1 MTHSLTQRLGNI
13 DLRKELQFH
22 TNRPFLNV
30 VPSNLG
36 PPAGCDP
43 YTKPNVPHIHTNA
56 VNKKMVLQ
64 MGLARP
70 IFCLFRPFHNV
81 KPNLVYNLK
90 KRRCCAWDSNPGRR
104 MKGWQPQTKS
114 QWRPQHKKKL

>member
-70 IFCLFRPFHNV
+70 IFCLFSSF
-81 KPNLVYNLK
+81 
-90 KRRCCAWDSNPGRR
+90 
-104 MKGWQPQTKS
+104 S
-114 QWRPQHKKKL
+114 QCEAKFGVQFEKA